1 MKSSRH
7 PFTFAARSSVARIA
21 ILLALV
27 LPGAFSSAEE
37 SAWVPTRTNN
47 DINTRKGF
55 DNFYNLDYDKSIR
68 EFEAALQAHPDDP
81 FAVNHLLSAVV
92 FKELLRIG
100 ALDTEAYASDNF
112 LDKKNLQPLDPK
124 LRERVN
130 QLSAQSMALSDA
142 LLANKPNDVN

>member
-1 MKSSRH
+1 MIVRRNS
-7 PFTFAARSSVARIA
+7 FAPVARVSAA
-21 ILLALV
+21 ILVILLTVSMVPAAS
-27 LPGAFSSAEE
+27 GSEAST
-37 SAWVPTRTNN
+37 WVPSRPAN
-47 DINTRKGF
+47 DVNTRKGF
-55 DNFYNLDYDKSIR
+55 DNFYNLDYDKAIR
-68 EFEAALQAHPDDP
+68 DFEAALQAHPDDP
-81 FAVNHLLSAVV
+81 FAVNHLLSGVI

-142 LLANKPNDVN
+142 LLANKP